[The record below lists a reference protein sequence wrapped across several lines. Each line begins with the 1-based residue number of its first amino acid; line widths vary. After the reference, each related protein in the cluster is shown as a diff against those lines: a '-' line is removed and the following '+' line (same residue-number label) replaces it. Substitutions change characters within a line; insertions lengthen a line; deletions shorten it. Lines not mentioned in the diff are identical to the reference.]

1 MATNP
6 HLLDFSGPRLKAER
20 AEHHIRH
27 LDEIFRH
34 FIRVNTRHLT
44 RTDKRDPRLPRA
56 SDLPR
61 HTKTVLGDAVHNLR
75 ASLDH
80 AWCELI
86 RANGGTPINKSYFP
100 FHKDRQAAKGSIK
113 GHEPFG
119 AVPSVA
125 VITTI
130 LDDIQPYEGGKG
142 NLYGLH
148 VLDRTDKHSGLI
160 PALRL
165 MRVGTM
171 HVHNESGELAQIW
184 NDLTIISPDGYKG
197 DFIGIAEGWTATVHN
212 ANKKPAFDI
221 CFADG
226 QPFEGESILETITS
240 LCSLVNAALDKLEGV
255 AKGFIPCR

>member
-6 HLLDFSGPRLKAER
+6 HHLDFSGPRLKAER

-27 LDEIFRH
+27 LDEIFKH
-34 FIRVNTRHLT
+34 FIHANTGRLM
-44 RTDKRDPRLPRA
+44 RKDKRDPRHPRA

-86 RANGGTPINKSYFP
+86 RANDGTPINKSYFP
-100 FHKDRQAAKGSIK
+100 FHRDRQAAKGSVN
-113 GHEPFG
+113 GHKPFG
-119 AVPSVA
+119 AVPSDK
-125 VITTI
+125 VIATI
-130 LDDIQPYEGGKG
+130 FDDIQPYEGGKG

-184 NDLTIISPDGYKG
+184 NDLTIISPDGYQG
-197 DFIGIAEGWTATVHN
+197 DFIGIAEGWTATMHN
-212 ANKKPAFDI
+212 ANRKPAFDI
-221 CFADG
+221 CFAEG

-240 LCSLVNAALDKLEGV
+240 LRNQVNAALNILEGA
-255 AKGFIPCR
+255 AKGVIPCR